1 MKNSF
6 EGVSVFLATVEAG
19 GFALAAKCL
28 GLSRSAVAKTI
39 GRIEHRLGVKWFDR
53 MTRLNSLMEE
63 GHLYYERCV
72 RTLKELRAC
81 EYIWSADTLMSKVD

>member
-1 MKNSF
+1 MKNPF
-6 EGVSVFLATVEAG
+6 EGVSVFLVMVEAG

-39 GRIEHRLGVKWFDR
+39 GRIEYRLGIKWFDR

-63 GHLYYERCV
+63 GIFTTNGVFVPSKNFELVNISGV
-72 RTLKELRAC
+72 RTL
-81 EYIWSADTLMSKVD
+81 

>member
-63 GHLYYERCV
+63 GIFTTNGVFVPSKNFELVNISGV
-72 RTLKELRAC
+72 RTL
-81 EYIWSADTLMSKVD
+81 